1 MMKPVS
7 VGRQTGTVQGYRP
20 CVEALNV
27 DRKPACEALGVRPR
41 MAAGATCPNE

>member
-7 VGRQTGTVQGYRP
+7 VGRQTGTLQSYRS

-27 DRKPACEALGVRPR
+27 DRKPACDTLGVRPR
-41 MAAGATCPNE
+41 MAAEHSVPE